1 MSTGAKQRTSSPALI
16 FALLP
21 PAITTVTGAIRSPAC
36 GTRPVTV
43 KLQSAGQEQV
53 ATLIAKD
60 KKNSEFT
67 LTLPTPSTTPVT
79 LVIEAPGEGCSVAGF
94 GGQQFAQV
102 IDLAAS

>member
-1 MSTGAKQRTSSPALI
+1 MPV
-16 FALLP
+16 
-21 PAITTVTGAIRSPAC
+21 TTVSGAIRSPAC

-60 KKNSEFT
+60 KKSTLFT